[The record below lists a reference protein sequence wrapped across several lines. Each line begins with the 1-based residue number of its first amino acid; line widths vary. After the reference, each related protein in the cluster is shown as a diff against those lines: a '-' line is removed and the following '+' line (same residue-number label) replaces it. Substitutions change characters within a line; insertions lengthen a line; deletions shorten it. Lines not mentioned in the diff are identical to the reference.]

1 MSIYYLESE
10 GLTITCQCMAIFI
23 PPMFRPGTHPNPH
36 PARMTSGPRNA
47 VTPQT
52 SGVFLWVALVGLV
65 WGVWGWG
72 SALIAGHVLHLFR
85 SRGGPTLQL
94 L

>member
-10 GLTITCQCMAIFI
+10 GLTTTCQCMAIFI
-23 PPMFRPGTHPNPH
+23 PPCSTRARILTHPV
-36 PARMTSGPRNA
+36 RMTRGLQNFVA
-47 VTPQT
+47 PQT